1 MTSVL
6 ALLPDSYIKKHNFED
21 KDNKN
26 DLQNI
31 IGCSSS
37 CSYILRDLSFQSNK
51 IYNYTEYECTIF
63 KVNCLKMYI
72 KNRKEITSILQKK
85 IDLIGISF
93 SEKAI
98 YNKIF
103 SYLSLDDILI
113 LQYNIQ

>member
-6 ALLPDSYIKKHNFED
+6 AVLPVSFKEKHKFKD

-31 IGCSSS
+31 INIGTWSGYSLPN
-37 CSYILRDLSFQSNK
+37 IFVD
-51 IYNYTEYECTIF
+51 YTDYEYTNNIF
-63 KVNCLKMYI
+63 KANCLKMYI

-103 SYLSLDDILI
+103 SYLNLDDILI
-113 LQYNIQ
+113 LQYNI